1 MFTFLGSELFWAIF
15 GAIFTTVAT
24 CIALL
29 ELTKKRA
36 VDRQFGIYK
45 RDSKNR
51 VWGHIQLILEVY
63 NTLDEARNLPKAD
76 ALAQGYDD
84 YEAFLCDKITS
95 ARKGIV
101 ASYLRL
107 IEQAISIEEGFNE
120 ETALRWRQMGRLENE
135 WRYQVALKFL
145 DEG

>member
-1 MFTFLGSELFWAIF
+1 MPAFLGTELFWAIF

-36 VDRQFGIYK
+36 VDRQFNIYK

-63 NTLDEARNLPKAD
+63 STLDEARNLSKAE
-76 ALAQGYDD
+76 AVAQGYDD

-95 ARKGIV
+95 ARRGIV

-107 IEQAISIEEGFNE
+107 LEQAISSEEAFNE
-120 ETALRWRQMGRLENE
+120 ETALRWRKTGRLEND
-135 WRYQVALKFL
+135 WRYQVALKLL
-145 DEG
+145 DEE